1 MDELLHALAEGS
13 IVGGELLL
21 GGDVGELM
29 VSRSRVGF
37 YNERGVDVCQRH
49 VIRRAFPAIVWPAT

>member
-21 GGDVGELM
+21 GGDVGELRLRDLM
-29 VSRSRVGF
+29 RIGGDVGGGHWGTMAGDATESRVA
-37 YNERGVDVCQRH
+37 Q
-49 VIRRAFPAIVWPAT
+49 IS

>member
-21 GGDVGELM
+21 GGDVGELRLRDLM
-29 VSRSRVGF
+29 RIGGDVGGGHCGVNGGDARGYRVA
-37 YNERGVDVCQRH
+37 Q
-49 VIRRAFPAIVWPAT
+49 IS